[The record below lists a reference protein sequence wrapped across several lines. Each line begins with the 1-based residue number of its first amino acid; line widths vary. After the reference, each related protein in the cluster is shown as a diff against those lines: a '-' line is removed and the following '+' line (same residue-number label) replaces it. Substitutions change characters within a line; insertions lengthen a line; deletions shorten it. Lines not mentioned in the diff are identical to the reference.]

1 MRVVVLSMVIA
12 GVLVTPGLK
21 ARLHAD
27 AARVHAD
34 AHEKFKIVGTV
45 TKVLKEELVVKAV
58 DGATYEMDM
67 FESAA
72 IFRQNRKVARIE
84 LKPGLKVTVNA
95 LGHDM
100 FDLEVVEVHI
110 AN

>member
-1 MRVVVLSMVIA
+1 MAADYNSAMRFALAAVLSMV
-12 GVLVTPGLK
+12 L
-21 ARLHAD
+21 AD
-27 AARVHAD
+27 AGA

-45 TKVLKEELVVKAV
+45 VQVHAEQLDVKAV

-67 FESAA
+67 FDSAA
-72 IFRQNRKVARIE
+72 VFQQNRKVPKSA
-84 LKPGLKVTVNA
+84 LTAGVKVTVHA

-110 AN
+110 SH

>member
-1 MRVVVLSMVIA
+1 MRLILAAVLGVVLSGA
-12 GVLVTPGLK
+12 G
-21 ARLHAD
+21 
-27 AARVHAD
+27 D

-45 TKVLKEELVVKAV
+45 VKVHAEQLDVKAV

-67 FESAA
+67 YDSAVV
-72 IFRQNRKVARIE
+72 FRQNRKVARSE
-84 LKPGLKVTVNA
+84 LRPGVKVTVNA

-110 AN
+110 AQ

>member
-1 MRVVVLSMVIA
+1 MWADYNSGMRLVVAATLVALFSIA
-12 GVLVTPGLK
+12 G
-21 ARLHAD
+21 A
-27 AARVHAD
+27 

-45 TKVLKEELVVKAV
+45 VKVHAEQLDVKAV

-67 FESAA
+67 FDSVAV
-72 IFRQNRKVARIE
+72 FRHNRKVPRAE
-84 LKPGLKVTVNA
+84 LKPGVKVTVNA

-110 AN
+110 AE